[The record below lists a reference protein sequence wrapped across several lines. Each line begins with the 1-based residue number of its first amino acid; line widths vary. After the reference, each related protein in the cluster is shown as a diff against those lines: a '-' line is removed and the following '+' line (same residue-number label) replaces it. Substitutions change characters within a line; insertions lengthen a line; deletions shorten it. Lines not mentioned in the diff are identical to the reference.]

1 MAEIKVLR
9 NILEANQR
17 SAEENRERLR
27 KHGIF
32 CVNLIASPGAGKTS
46 ILEKTIAGLCYT
58 FRFACIEGDITG
70 VHDARRIANLHI
82 PVVQVNTEG
91 GCHLSAAQVGK
102 ALDEFELDKTDVLL
116 IENVGNLVCPAEFD
130 LGEHMKAVVLSTP
143 EGDDKPAKYPVIF
156 SEAGAVL
163 VNKADLI
170 DIVDFKLE
178 RAAADIRKINP
189 DAPIFEL
196 SAKTGQGFIEWFNW
210 FKKKA
215 FEVRGQ
221 NHSSS
226 S

>member
-9 NILEANQR
+9 NILEANQQ
-17 SAEENRERLR
+17 AAGENRELLR
-27 KHGIF
+27 RHGIF
-32 CVNLIASPGAGKTS
+32 AVNLIASPGAGKTS

-70 VHDARRIANLHI
+70 EHDARRIARLRI

-91 GCHLSAAQVGK
+91 GCHLSAAMVGR
-102 ALDEFELDKTDVLL
+102 ALAEMDLDKIDVLA

-130 LGEHMKAVVLSTP
+130 LGEHMKIVVLSTP
-143 EGDDKPAKYPVIF
+143 EGDDKPAKYPLIF

-163 VNKADLI
+163 INKADLM
-170 DIVDFKLE
+170 DIVDFKMA
-178 RAAADIRKINP
+178 RAVADVRKVNP
-189 DAPIFEL
+189 DASIFEV

-215 FEVRGQ
+215 FEAGG
-221 NHSSS
+221 HGH
-226 S
+226 

>member
-17 SAEENRERLR
+17 AAEDNRERLR

-70 VHDARRIANLHI
+70 EHDARRIASLRI

-102 ALDEFELDKTDVLL
+102 ALDEFQLDKTDVLL

-130 LGEHMKAVVLSTP
+130 LGEHMKAVVLSAP

-163 VNKADLI
+163 VNKADLL
-170 DIVDFKLE
+170 DIVDFRLD
-178 RAAADIRKINP
+178 RAVADIRKVNP
-189 DAPIFEL
+189 EAPIFEL

-215 FEVRGQ
+215 FEARGQ
-221 NHSSS
+221 GHGSSR
-226 S
+226 

>member
-17 SAEENRERLR
+17 AAEENRERLR

-70 VHDARRIANLHI
+70 EHDAKRIAMLRI

-91 GCHLSAAQVGK
+91 GCHLNAAQVGK
-102 ALDEFELDKTDVLL
+102 ALDEFELDRTDVLL

-130 LGEHMKAVVLSTP
+130 LGEHLKIVVLSAP

-163 VNKADLI
+163 VNKADLLE
-170 DIVDFKLE
+170 IVDFRLE
-178 RAAADIRKINP
+178 RAVADIRRVNP
-189 DAPIFEL
+189 DAPVFEV

-215 FEVRGQ
+215 FEAKGQ
-221 NHSSS
+221 SYKTSR
-226 S
+226 